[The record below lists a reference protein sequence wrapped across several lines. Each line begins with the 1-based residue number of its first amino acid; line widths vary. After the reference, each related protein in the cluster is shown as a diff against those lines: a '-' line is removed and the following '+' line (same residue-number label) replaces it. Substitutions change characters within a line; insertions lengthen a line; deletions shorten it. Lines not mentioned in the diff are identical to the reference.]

1 MSYGLQ
7 VTKSN
12 GNILLTEA
20 TRLSRLIDKITITIA
35 GGASTNLY
43 YTGISKDNT
52 WGVSASHNSVT
63 YPGLKIETGYIHID
77 NTFWA
82 TSVTFTLLI
91 FRL

>member
-1 MSYGLQ
+1 MAYGLQ
-7 VTKSN
+7 VFNS
-12 GNILLTEA
+12 GGGILLTEA
-20 TRLSRLIDKITITIA
+20 ARLSRLIDKISINIA

-43 YTGISKDNT
+43 YAGISKDNT

-82 TSVTFTLLI
+82 ASVTFTLLI